1 MSKWKFTKQ
10 ELQQIEQLEL
20 KDFLIGYEIKVA
32 QMLTQISSIVENS
45 CTHKLPLTQ
54 RSLYILRQLSVN
66 VDHFNLIF
74 RRKSIAFMREEQ
86 ALGNYR
92 K

>member
-1 MSKWKFTKQ
+1 MSNWKFTKE
-10 ELQQIEQLEL
+10 ELADVEALDL
-20 KDFLIGYEIKVA
+20 KDFLIGYEIRVA
-32 QMLTQISSIVENS
+32 EMLAHLSEIVEKS

-54 RSLYILRQLSVN
+54 RSLYILRQMSVN
-66 VDHFNLIF
+66 VDKFNLIF
-74 RRKSIAFMREEQ
+74 RRKSIAFMKEEQ